1 MRYMP
6 TGGYIEGNSLLHKL
20 DAFVKLLCTFLLL
33 ASVIVSDTIVG
44 YVLVIALLTVTVKMS
59 SLGLRNVLRGVKHM
73 WLFFFVI
80 FLMNAVFHETAQ
92 PLWSWWIFHFS
103 FEGTLQGFH
112 VVLRVILAM
121 ILGNLLVS
129 TTSPL
134 DIVGALETLLFPLK
148 YAGVPIQDVAM
159 ILGVAIQFIP
169 TFLEEAAMIKKAQTA
184 RGARFESRK
193 ITERTQSLLP
203 LIVPIF
209 LSAFRRADEL
219 SVAME
224 SRGYHRTKKKGKL
237 RKRHLSLA
245 DVSALLLSCLFC
257 IIEIIV

>member
-1 MRYMP
+1 MRFMP
-6 TGGYIEGNSLLHKL
+6 TGGYIDGNSLLHKL
-20 DAFVKLLCTFLLL
+20 DAVVKLLCTFLLL
-33 ASVIVSDTIVG
+33 ASVIVSDTLVE
-44 YVLVIALLTVTVKMS
+44 YVLVIALITATAKLS
-59 SLGLRNVLRGVKHM
+59 AIGFRNVLRGVRHM

-80 FLMNAVFHETAQ
+80 FLMNAFFFEAAQ
-92 PLWSWWIFHFS
+92 PLWSWWIFRFS
-103 FEGTLQGFH
+103 FEGALQGFH

-121 ILGNLLVS
+121 ILGNLLIS

-148 YAGVPIQDVAM
+148 YVGVPIQDVAM

-169 TFLEEAAMIKKAQTA
+169 TFLEETDLIKKAQTA
-184 RGARFESRK
+184 RGARFESKK
-193 ITERTQSLLP
+193 ITERVQSMLP

-224 SRGYHRTKKKGKL
+224 ARGYHRTNRNVKT
-237 RKRHLSLA
+237 RKRRLSLT
-245 DVSALLLSCLFC
+245 DTSALLLSCLVC